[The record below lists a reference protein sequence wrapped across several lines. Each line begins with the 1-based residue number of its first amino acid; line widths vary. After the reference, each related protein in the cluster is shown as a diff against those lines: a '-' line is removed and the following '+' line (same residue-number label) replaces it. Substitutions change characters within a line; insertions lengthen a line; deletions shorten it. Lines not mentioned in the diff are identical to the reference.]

1 MKNIL
6 ILLLLTLTITLT
18 FGQTKINYKIFYSDN
33 LQNEGLKIQVLFSS
47 KKASDSTYFR
57 YSNEVWGETNLTN
70 CLILIEKENPKY
82 TFKILADSNRIVVY
96 HPHEKNISFS
106 YHIVQDIKEENH
118 KARYRPQLRI
128 NYFNI
133 LGQSLFVVPEEII
146 EPNIEDPQ
154 IIADIEWV
162 NFPKSFIIH
171 NTFGSQQLS
180 QKLKV
185 KLWSEFYNSLF
196 VGGDYRIRSFNY
208 LNNPVYFAI
217 RGNWMGAY
225 TDKHLFETLKKTIST
240 QREFWQDNNFDYYT
254 VIITPTIT
262 QTDSLYKGQ
271 SIRGSSVA
279 NGFLIQST
287 NNPFNSFLDISY
299 IFNHEMM
306 HDWIGGKISMKNGDL
321 NKWFSEGFTD
331 YYTYKNRLRNNDIS
345 LKEWLDYFNRD
356 VLKAHWENP
365 ERNKPNYIIQD
376 EYWTNRNIEK
386 IPYLRG
392 AIFAFWLDNQILKKN
407 NYTKSLDDL
416 MRDVLKTCTT
426 KNRKFSDELFLEIA
440 QNYLDKDVTYF
451 FQKHIINGV
460 DFEIENEDLIDEFKI
475 EYIDKVPK
483 IIVEKEMTNKYI
495 LK

>member
-1 MKNIL
+1 M
-6 ILLLLTLTITLT
+6 
-18 FGQTKINYKIFYSDN
+18 
-33 LQNEGLKIQVLFSS
+33 
-47 KKASDSTYFR
+47 
-57 YSNEVWGETNLTN
+57 GE
-70 CLILIEKENPKY
+70 
-82 TFKILADSNRIVVY
+82 
-96 HPHEKNISFS
+96 
-106 YHIVQDIKEENH
+106 
-118 KARYRPQLRI
+118 
-128 NYFNI
+128 
-133 LGQSLFVVPEEII
+133 
-146 EPNIEDPQ
+146 
-154 IIADIEWV
+154 
-162 NFPKSFIIH
+162 
-171 NTFGSQQLS
+171 
-180 QKLKV
+180 
-185 KLWSEFYNSLF
+185 
-196 VGGDYRIRSFNY
+196 
-208 LNNPVYFAI
+208 
-217 RGNWMGAY
+217 Y
-225 TDKHLFETLKKTIST
+225 TDEHLFETLKKTIST

-287 NNPFNSFLDISY
+287 NTPFNSFLDISY

-392 AIFAFWLDNQILKKN
+392 AIFAFWLDNQILKEN

-426 KNRKFSDELFLEIA
+426 ENRKFSDELFLEIV
-440 QNYLDKDVTYF
+440 QNYLNKDVTYF

-475 EYIDKVPK
+475 EYIDKGPK
-483 IIVEKEMTNKYI
+483 IIVEKEITNKYI